1 MLISF
6 EFFRHIKTEGTN
18 REVVV
23 LCDPCTAVAVVV
35 VVRTRYVLDFLIKT
49 LKFYL
54 KIVKNFK

>member
-35 VVRTRYVLDFLIKT
+35 VVRMRYVLDFLKR
-49 LKFYL
+49 
-54 KIVKNFK
+54 